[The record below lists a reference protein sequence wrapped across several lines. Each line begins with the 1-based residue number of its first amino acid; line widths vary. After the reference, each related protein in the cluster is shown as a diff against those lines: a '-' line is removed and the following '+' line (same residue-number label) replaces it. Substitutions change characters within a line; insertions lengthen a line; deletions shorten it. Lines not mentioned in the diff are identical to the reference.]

1 MVKTRLSWFS
11 ESNNLL
17 SSTQSGFRKNRGTID
32 NLARLENTIQIRK
45 NNGFYTLAVMLDLE
59 KAFDLLWVKGL
70 LFKLHEMEIRG
81 KMLSSIR
88 AFLSNRKFRVQV
100 GSHRSTL
107 QEMLNG
113 SSQGSI
119 LSPLLFIILKKI
131 SESILRYCLSGWY
144 ADDFVLWMKR
154 KNFTF
159 FRRKV
164 EEDEL
169 YKHSSYGDFM

>member
-1 MVKTRLSWFS
+1 MERMVKTRLSWFS

-119 LSPLLFIILKKI
+119 LSPLLFII
-131 SESILRYCLSGWY
+131 
-144 ADDFVLWMKR
+144 
-154 KNFTF
+154 
-159 FRRKV
+159 
-164 EEDEL
+164 
-169 YKHSSYGDFM
+169 